1 MQNALNK
8 NLVLPPPPPPPTL
21 GMISRKSGKFWKL
34 CSRVDY
40 LLLCFGFYFL
50 LKQSPITIWRS
61 HQMSDYDW
69 IIEKF
74 ILKSKTKWV
83 DGLQFMLYSHFVTKQ
98 IGVPDQSH
106 LCTTEWI
113 YILQSSSSN

>member
-1 MQNALNK
+1 
-8 NLVLPPPPPPPTL
+8 
-21 GMISRKSGKFWKL
+21 
-34 CSRVDY
+34 
-40 LLLCFGFYFL
+40 
-50 LKQSPITIWRS
+50 
-61 HQMSDYDW
+61 MSDYDW